1 MKNLHLR
8 RGFGGPAKQERTVV
22 LIKPDGVK
30 RGLIGEVISRI
41 EKRGLKIIALS
52 MISPT
57 RKQID
62 EHYPKD
68 LAWVKRLGEKSLAT
82 YAKYGWDAK
91 KEMGTDDPMKIGKSV
106 RGWILDFMT
115 SGPSVK
121 IVVEGIHAVEM
132 VRKLVGNSIPALAEM
147 GTIRG
152 DFTIDSY
159 EISDI
164 DSRAVRNLIHASGS
178 VAEAE
183 KEILIWF
190 KDEEIF
196 SYKLIQESILYD
208 VNLDGILE

>member
-1 MKNLHLR
+1 MKNPHLR
-8 RGFGGPAKQERTVV
+8 RGFGGQAKQERTVV

-30 RGLIGEVISRI
+30 RGLIGETIARI

-68 LAWVKRLGEKSLAT
+68 LIWVKRLGEKSLAT

-106 RGWILDFMT
+106 RNWILDFMV
-115 SGPSVK
+115 SGPIVK
-121 IVVEGIHAVEM
+121 IVVEGIHSVDM

-152 DFTIDSY
+152 DYSVDSAALANKNQ
-159 EISDI
+159 
-164 DSRAVRNLIHASGS
+164 RAVHNLIHASETPEES
-178 VAEAE
+178 AHELE
-183 KEILIWF
+183 FWF
-190 KDEEIF
+190 SPEEIF
-196 SYKLIQESILYD
+196 DYKRAEEDIMF
-208 VNLDGILE
+208 